1 MQIQS
6 LAFHFLEIPLKFQF
20 SQSNNTTHYSSAV
33 IVQIQSTRGVKGIGE
48 CCPRSY
54 VTGETLHTVATD
66 LKKIEPLLL
75 STSFET
81 LESIRQFVIN
91 VLPGQI
97 GLSSICALDLAL
109 IDAWSKE
116 YQQNL
121 VEAVG
126 GKIIHTVEYTGIL
139 PQAKP
144 AKLEELLHKLSYFS
158 FKELKIKVDTNLDRT
173 LEVIRL
179 IRASSFSKAKLR
191 IDANCAWSYDDAI
204 SQIPVLME
212 KGIIVFEQLFPK
224 DELNDLM
231 KITRQFGKE
240 TKIMADE
247 SLTSLRS
254 ANQLINER
262 ICNHFNL
269 KISKNGGFWNT
280 LRLYQYITGQGFSCQ
295 LGAHFGETS
304 ILTAAGLLLAS
315 KADQLTAV
323 EGGYGEHILTEDII
337 SPSLKFDSN
346 ARIYIQ
352 DALSRPGLIAQERS
366 TKIEKL
372 I

>member
-6 LAFHFLEIPLKFQF
+6 LAVHFLEIPLKFQF
-20 SQSNNTTHYSSAV
+20 SQSNNTTNQSSAV
-33 IVQIQSTRGVKGIGE
+33 IVQIQSTRGTKGIGE
-48 CCPRSY
+48 CCPRPY
-54 VTGETLHTVATD
+54 VTGETIHTVATD

-75 STSFET
+75 STPFET

-91 VLPGQI
+91 VLPDQI

-121 VEAVG
+121 VKAIG
-126 GKIIHTVEYTGIL
+126 GKKTHTVKYTGIL
-139 PQAKP
+139 PQGKP
-144 AKLEELLHKLSYFS
+144 ANLEKILHQLSYFS
-158 FKELKIKVDTNLDRT
+158 FKELKIKVDANLDRT
-173 LEVIRL
+173 IEIIKF
-179 IRASSFSKAKLR
+179 IRASPFSKAKLR

-212 KGIIVFEQLFPK
+212 KGIVVFEQLFPK
-224 DELNDLM
+224 DKLNDLT
-231 KITRQFGKE
+231 KITRQFGNM

-247 SLTSLRS
+247 SLTSLNS
-254 ANQLINER
+254 ADQLINGSV
-262 ICNHFNL
+262 CNHFNL

-337 SPSLKFDSN
+337 SPSIKFDSN
-346 ARIYIQ
+346 VQIHIQ
-352 DALSRPGLIAQERS
+352 DVLSKPGLIAQGKLK
-366 TKIEKL
+366 KIKKL
-372 I
+372 F